1 MNRDNART
9 PMQWST
15 AKHAGFT
22 SGKPW
27 LKVNPN
33 FDKINVAQA
42 LADPNSLFY
51 WYQKLISLR
60 KANANDSIKTILI
73 NGKFNLLEAQHEQL
87 FAYERVYQTEKL
99 IVLAN
104 WSNQTLNYPFVPDQV
119 ILNTHSNLLVN
130 QLMPWQA
137 VLIFTKI

>member
-1 MNRDNART
+1 MSRGLGDVYKR
-9 PMQWST
+9 QT

-60 KANANDSIKTILI
+60 KANANDLIKTILI

-87 FAYERVYQTEKL
+87 FAYERIYQNEKL

-104 WSNQTLNYPFVPDQV
+104 WSNQTLSYPFVQDQV